1 MASTETRKAADRL
14 DNAYRVFAD
23 ENGDGFGNLD
33 WRGAYD
39 YREDGYELGNR
50 AYRLPV
56 NERSDFIE
64 NAVEAFDD
72 NARYL
77 VSCAA
82 AFRLAELEDMASQR
96 RAAA

>member
-1 MASTETRKAADRL
+1 MTRSLTTIRAEAL
-14 DNAYRVFAD
+14 DNAWTVFLD
-23 ENGDGFGNLD
+23 GERDGDAFVAAN
-33 WRGAYD
+33 D

-50 AYRLPV
+50 AYRLPL